1 MDVRLLDVA
10 KITFLSDT
18 CCIVYENLTIYC
30 FNDTILLVC
39 LYMRIEKFIL
49 LKQEYHIGET
59 RLSLGCK

>member
-1 MDVRLLDVA
+1 MDIRLLDMA

-39 LYMRIEKFIL
+39 LYMRIEKWFIP
-49 LKQEYHIGET
+49 E
-59 RLSLGCK
+59 

>member
-1 MDVRLLDVA
+1 MDIRLLDVA

-30 FNDTILLVC
+30 FNDTILPMC
-39 LYMRIEKFIL
+39 LYIRKEKFIL

-59 RLSLGCK
+59 RPSLGCK